1 MEKEKLS
8 LKESYDKF
16 REITFSVLLELE
28 KDTNNK
34 KLFDS
39 TFKEL
44 ETLANDVKD
53 IKNTAGR
60 IREIRE
66 EVEGCCLS
74 IQQCKLPKI
83 KLTSADKDAI
93 NSEVSTIDKLM
104 SELDEL
110 GF

>member
-53 IKNTAGR
+53 IKKHSRQNQR
-60 IREIRE
+60 
-66 EVEGCCLS
+66 
-74 IQQCKLPKI
+74 
-83 KLTSADKDAI
+83 DKRR
-93 NSEVSTIDKLM
+93 S
-104 SELDEL
+104 
-110 GF
+110 